1 MSHLRTKRCQPP
13 GFVCLLQLPL
23 STDGSKYLT
32 LLISTPTTRSSSQA
46 LQLSATLFVSQFR
59 KEFSGAVLAHF
70 ARMLLYVKMS
80 GLSQQTQL
88 FLTPQKVAS
97 GLQKHESFGGCHR
110 ILGSNHQ
117 SDYHCAIPTI
127 FMLISHFLMVLMLV
141 SSKFNSVQN
150 SLSFH
155 SIRVDQE
162 RSKT

>member
-1 MSHLRTKRCQPP
+1 MKAVANGYKWDKLQSHLPLSSLLPSCAQARMSHLRTKRCQPP

-97 GLQKHESFGGCHR
+97 GLQTHESFGGCHR

-117 SDYHCAIPTI
+117 SANRIITAQSPQFSC
-127 FMLISHFLMVLMLV
+127 
-141 SSKFNSVQN
+141 
-150 SLSFH
+150 
-155 SIRVDQE
+155 
-162 RSKT
+162 